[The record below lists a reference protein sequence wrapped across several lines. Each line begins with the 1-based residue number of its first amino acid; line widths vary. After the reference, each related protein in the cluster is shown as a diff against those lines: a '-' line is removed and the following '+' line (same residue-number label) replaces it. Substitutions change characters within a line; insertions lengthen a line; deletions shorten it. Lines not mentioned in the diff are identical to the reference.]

1 MMGLDHLVS
10 AEDLLPIVWELVQV
24 LVWRGVVVLVCAFV
38 FILIV
43 VVDFIIGSVS
53 LHDGKGKRALLVFF
67 FLRLLTP
74 FMTLL

>member
-1 MMGLDHLVS
+1 MGTGAGTGMEESGGACLHF
-10 AEDLLPIVWELVQV
+10 
-24 LVWRGVVVLVCAFV
+24 R

-67 FLRLLTP
+67 F
-74 FMTLL
+74 F